1 MSIKAIILL
10 DEGSKTKGKVE
21 NIIEITA
28 QAAIGFKLPQ
38 GRLMW
43 DCGQYPVAIGDDW
56 NDGVFSREGGAIE
69 TVPTAE
75 QQIAELEDKLA
86 AANSKNAALAESQ
99 QFLEDCIAEM
109 AEVVYA

>member
-1 MSIKAIILL
+1 MSVKAIILL

-21 NIIEITA
+21 NLIEITA
-28 QAAIGFKLPQ
+28 QAALGFRLPQ
-38 GRLMW
+38 GRLLW

-56 NDGVFSREGGAIE
+56 NDGVFSREGGALE
-69 TVPTAE
+69 PVLTAE

-86 AANSKNAALAESQ
+86 AANAKNAALAESQ